1 MKESDLIKN
10 IQVAVASHNVRLH
23 RNNIGQYTTSSG
35 VVIRYGVVNPGG
47 SDLIG
52 WTQREV
58 TIDDVGKTFAIFTAV
73 EVKTGRLKPTAQQL
87 NFIDPVTKAIWL
99 LSLRSAAP
107 STEHPTHE
115 YKFAVRLMETVP

>member
-52 WTQREV
+52 WTQHKV
-58 TIDDVGKTFAIFTAV
+58 TMDDVGKTFAIFTAV

-87 NFIDPVTKAIWL
+87 NFIDQVRKSGGYAGVAYSVEDAIGII
-99 LSLRSAAP
+99 
-107 STEHPTHE
+107 EGDVNGNK
-115 YKFAVRLMETVP
+115 Y